1 MKNSLVT
8 NNYNKDFNDIVELV
22 KEVCKVDE
30 AWIHLLEQNDLR
42 LVTHG
47 PAKKSI
53 EPNLI
58 SFVKEVHS
66 KKNHLLIEDFS
77 KKFGN
82 QSKQI
87 SSFYM
92 FYAGFPIHDVN
103 EEVVGVLSIAHNK
116 AMKLDKIKKKSIEV
130 LSKSVSLLYDKQ
142 HLDSHKRSCLN
153 QMLNLNNGFYLKIR
167 EDLRITEI
175 GPNFKTSIPEMRIG
189 EKLKN
194 YLVYQN
200 HLGLENLF
208 QIKTSDRSVHF
219 FETTNNNQRYKF
231 SFVLFENEMII
242 SASPIINAKF
252 TLKNYA
258 LNLNDFSK
266 HDYIAEYMFLQQT
279 SAKSL
284 KEARVISENLVKR
297 NLELRVAQNE
307 IGELSKFPSENP
319 NPILR
324 FSKNVKLVYKNPAS
338 ELNFVTDFG
347 IKEDMIFDEDLKNK
361 IDNIIKTKSSTSIFE
376 SRNKR
381 HYSLTIVYVNEFE
394 YVNIYASD
402 ITTFIK
408 KVNQNEELLIR
419 LKDEMQE
426 QKEFYEFILNNLP
439 ADVAVFDKKHK
450 YVFVNPQ
457 GIKNK
462 KIRQYMIGKDDFEY
476 FKLKNTTDEKAKQ
489 RRKIFNSVL
498 RKKTF
503 VSWQDELIDKKGERE
518 IVQRSMGPLFDENG
532 NVKYVIGYGTDVTK
546 RVLAE
551 EENTRLS
558 LVAKN
563 TNNGVLIMNLSRKII
578 WANKA
583 ILHRSGYT
591 LSEVVGKSSNYFSYK
606 GISHNA
612 LEKVK
617 KAMEMKKKI
626 SVELLHSS
634 RTGREYWVD
643 LNVQPL
649 YDNDNNHNGFMFVEF
664 DITDRKK
671 NENTIQNLNVNLE
684 QMVQEKTAKNIELSN
699 SLRDQEKMVTIGE
712 LAAGVA
718 HDLNTPLGAIR
729 SGADNI
735 KYTLTRL
742 LNTDNSVCS
751 ENEKNFILDFSEN
764 NDFDLYVGGIQ
775 FRKECLLFTKYLKN
789 EFSEMNHVQSIDEI
803 AMMFVKNRIST
814 NESEIIEF
822 IMKSNSSYELLQFLY
837 DIQIIFSFVDTIQA
851 SGEKASLVVQDLRSF
866 IKEKKNTKQ
875 GMVNLNN
882 NIQTVLNI
890 FNHNIKSFIELHF
903 DVDKTIEIMGL
914 DVRLFQLWSNLIKNS
929 IECME
934 DMTGLKK
941 LNVYSKKNIKTVSII
956 VENNGPVIPKDHLAK
971 IFQKFYTTKGK
982 RNGSGLGLS
991 IVKNVL
997 EEHNANIS
1005 VKSNEQK
1012 TQFKITFKKEK

>member
-1 MKNSLVT
+1 MKKSLVT
-8 NNYNKDFNDIVELV
+8 INFSKEFNDIVELV

-30 AWIHLLEQNDLR
+30 AWIHLLEQNDLK

-47 PAKKSI
+47 PSKKSI

-58 SFVKEVHS
+58 SFVKEVQS
-66 KKNHLLIEDFS
+66 KKKITLVEGFS

-87 SSFYM
+87 SSFYK
-92 FYAGFPIHDVN
+92 FYAGFPIHDN

-130 LSKSVSLLYDKQ
+130 LSKSVSLIYDKQ
-142 HLDSHKRSCLN
+142 HLDSHKRSCLS
-153 QMLNLNNGFYLKIR
+153 QMLNLNNGFYLKIQ

-189 EKLKN
+189 EELKKH
-194 YLVYQN
+194 LLYQN
-200 HLGLENLF
+200 KLGLENLYR
-208 QIKTSDRSVHF
+208 IKNSDSSVHF
-219 FETTNNNQRYKF
+219 FETTNHKQRYKF
-231 SFVLFENEMII
+231 SFLLFENEMII
-242 SASPIINAKF
+242 SASPIINDKYS
-252 TLKNYA
+252 LKNYG
-258 LNLNDFSK
+258 LHINDFSK
-266 HDYIAEYMFLQQT
+266 HDYIAEFMFLQQT

-284 KEARVISENLVKR
+284 EEARVIADNLVKR
-297 NLELRVAQNE
+297 NLDLRKAQKE

-324 FSKNVKLVYKNPAS
+324 FSKNLKLVYNNPAS
-338 ELNFVTDFG
+338 ELNFTSDFL
-347 IKEDMIFDEDLKNK
+347 IIEDQIFDEDLKNK
-361 IDNIIKTKSSTSIFE
+361 IDAIIKTKSTASIFE

-381 HYSLTIVYVNEFE
+381 HYSLTIVYVSEFE
-394 YVNIYASD
+394 YVNIYAAD
-402 ITTFIK
+402 ITNFIK
-408 KVNQNEELLIR
+408 KVTQNEEMLIR
-419 LKDEMQE
+419 IKDEMQE

-450 YVFVNPQ
+450 YVFINPN

-462 KIRQYMIGKDDFEY
+462 KIRQYMIGKDDFDYVE
-476 FKLKNTTDEKAKQ
+476 LKNISNDIAKQ
-489 RRKIFNSVL
+489 RRKIFNSIL

-503 VSWQDELIDKKGERE
+503 VSWQDEHLNKKGDRQV
-518 IVQRSMGPLFDENG
+518 VQRSMGPLFDENG
-532 NVKYVIGYGTDVTK
+532 KVKYVIGYGTDITK
-546 RVLAE
+546 RVMAE
-551 EENTRLS
+551 EANKRLS

-563 TNNGVLIMNLSRKII
+563 TNNGVIMLN
-578 WANKA
+578 NKREVTWVNDA
-583 ILHRSGYT
+583 FLGRSGYVHDDF
-591 LSEVVGKSSNYFSYK
+591 LGLKYLQVAKKLRSK
-606 GISHNA
+606 GDIN
-612 LEKVK
+612 LIT
-617 KAMEMKKKI
+617 KAMDEENVSSIEILRKSKKGKA
-626 SVELLHSS
+626 
-634 RTGREYWVD
+634 YWVD

-649 YDNDNNHNGFMFVEF
+649 YGEQNELSGYMMVMF

-671 NENTIQNLNVNLE
+671 NEETITNLNSNLE
-684 QMVQEKTAKNIELSN
+684 KLVEEETSKNLNLSN
-699 SLRDQEKMVTIGE
+699 SMKDQEKMVTIGE

-735 KYTLTRL
+735 KYTLTKVF
-742 LNTDNSVCS
+742 NSNISVFT
-751 ENEKNFILDFSEN
+751 EKEKNFVLDFSEK
-764 NDFDLYVGGIQ
+764 NDFDLYVGGMQ
-775 FRKECLLFTKYLKN
+775 FRKECLLFMEHLKN
-789 EFSEMNHVQSIDEI
+789 EFSEMNHVQSYDEI

-822 IMKSNSSYELLQFLY
+822 IMKSKSSYELLQFLY
-837 DIQIIFSFVDTIQA
+837 DFQIIFSFVDTIQS
-851 SGEKASLVVQDLRSF
+851 SGERASLVVQDLRSF

-890 FNHNIKSFIELHF
+890 FNHNIKNLIELSF
-903 DVDKTIEIMGL
+903 DVDKSIEVMGL

-934 DMTGLKK
+934 DMTSLKK
-941 LNVYSKKNIKTVSII
+941 LNVYSKKYSKTVSII
-956 VENNGPVIPKDHLAK
+956 VENNGPVIPKSHLDT
-971 IFQKFYTTKGK
+971 IFEKFYTTKGDK
-982 RNGSGLGLS
+982 NGSGLGLS

-997 EEHNANIS
+997 EEHNAKIS

-1012 TQFKITFKKEK
+1012 TQFKITFKTEK